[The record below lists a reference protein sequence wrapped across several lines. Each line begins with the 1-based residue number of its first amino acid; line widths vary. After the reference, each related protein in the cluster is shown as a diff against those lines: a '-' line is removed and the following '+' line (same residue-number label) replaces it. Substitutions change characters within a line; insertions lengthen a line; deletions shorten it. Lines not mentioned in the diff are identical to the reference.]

1 MKLTPLEIRKQEFR
15 KVFRG
20 SDPSEVRA
28 FLDVVAQFVEELQKE
43 QTELRHN
50 VGEYEIQLREYKNVE
65 KAMQQTFMQ
74 AQETSGKAM
83 ENARKESQLIIQEA
97 EVKASHLVERA
108 RNELINLREQLTIL
122 RSKKDSIM
130 TRLKMLLH
138 SELELVKALEVEESM
153 QPENKDQLT
162 FELSKENMEI
172 DEIIRSLE

>member
-1 MKLTPLEIRKQEFR
+1 MKITPLDIRKQEFR
-15 KVFRG
+15 KIFRG
-20 SDPSEVRA
+20 SDPAEVRA
-28 FLDVVAQFVEELQKE
+28 YLDVVSQFVEELQKE
-43 QTELRHN
+43 QTDLRRS
-50 VGEYEIQLREYKNVE
+50 VSEYEIQLREYKTVE

-97 EVKASHLVERA
+97 ELKASHLVEKA

-122 RSKKDSIM
+122 RSKKDSII

-138 SELELVKALEVEESM
+138 SELELVKALEVEEGM
-153 QPENKDQLT
+153 RTDNRDQLT

-172 DEIIRSLE
+172 DEIIKSLE